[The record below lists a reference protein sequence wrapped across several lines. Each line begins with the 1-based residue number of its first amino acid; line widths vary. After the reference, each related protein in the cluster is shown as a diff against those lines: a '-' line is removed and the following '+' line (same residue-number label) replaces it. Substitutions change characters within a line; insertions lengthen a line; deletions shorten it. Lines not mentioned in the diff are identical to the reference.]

1 MKSKRNKIKALYQ
14 KIKSENEKSKT
25 NSLNSDLWEEFKKRK
40 QRHSVQ
46 YKKKRGESRVNYFR
60 KKYIKTISLWYIK
73 VFIVKSKNKLIFIY
87 KIK

>member
-46 YKKKRGESRVNYFR
+46 YKKKKGE
-60 KKYIKTISLWYIK
+60 K
-73 VFIVKSKNKLIFIY
+73 
-87 KIK
+87 